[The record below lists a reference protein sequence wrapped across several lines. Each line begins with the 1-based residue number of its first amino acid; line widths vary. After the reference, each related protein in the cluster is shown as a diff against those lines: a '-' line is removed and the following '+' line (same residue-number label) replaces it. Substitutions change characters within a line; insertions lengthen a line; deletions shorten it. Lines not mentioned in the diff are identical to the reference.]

1 MNVSTLNQPFP
12 NITPT
17 TMSSSSKH
25 EHLHAHPHEHHHEH
39 HHQDQVELRGEGP
52 RTSRGIVYAPPAL
65 RSPVLSGVAQRVAV
79 VCGVIGLVWIA
90 VWWALQNNG

>member
-1 MNVSTLNQPFP
+1 MSVFTLNQPFP

-25 EHLHAHPHEHHHEH
+25 EHLHAHPHEHHH
-39 HHQDQVELRGEGP
+39 QDQVGLGGESP

-65 RSPVLSGVAQRVAV
+65 RSPVLSGVAQRIAV

>member
-1 MNVSTLNQPFP
+1 MSVSTLNQPFP

-25 EHLHAHPHEHHHEH
+25 EHLHAHPHEHHH
-39 HHQDQVELRGEGP
+39 QDQVGLGGEGP